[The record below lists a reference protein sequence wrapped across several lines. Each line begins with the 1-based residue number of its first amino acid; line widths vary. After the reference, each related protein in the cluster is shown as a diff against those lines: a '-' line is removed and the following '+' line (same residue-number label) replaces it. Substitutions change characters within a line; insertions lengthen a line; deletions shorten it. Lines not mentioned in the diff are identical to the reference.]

1 MTGAGGLIG
10 SEACRA
16 LVAQGHQVIG
26 VDNNMREYFF
36 GADGS
41 TAWNIEQLSADLA
54 GDFINVSV
62 DIRDRAAIEQLVREN
77 ATDLGAIVHA
87 AAQPSHDWAAR
98 EPHTDFEINAVGTLN
113 VLEAVRQFA
122 PETPFVFCS
131 TNKVYGDRPNSLPLI
146 ELDTRYE
153 LPADHQ
159 YFGGIAED
167 MSIDHSLHSVFGA
180 SKVAADIMV
189 QEYGRYF
196 GIPTVC
202 FRGGTLTGPQHSAS
216 ELHGFIAYLVR
227 ACLGERQYNIFG
239 YQGKQVRDAIHSSDF
254 VSAVLAVI
262 DAPRVGEVYNMGGGR
277 FSHASMI
284 EAIALVEQRCE
295 KTLNTTYVDA
305 NRIGDHIWWVGDNSK
320 FESHYPNWHLTY
332 DLPAII
338 DETVSAN
345 RTRWSQ

>member
-1 MTGAGGLIG
+1 
-10 SEACRA
+10 
-16 LVAQGHQVIG
+16 
-26 VDNNMREYFF
+26 
-36 GADGS
+36 
-41 TAWNIEQLSADLA
+41 
-54 GDFINVSV
+54 
-62 DIRDRAAIEQLVREN
+62 
-77 ATDLGAIVHA
+77 
-87 AAQPSHDWAAR
+87 
-98 EPHTDFEINAVGTLN
+98 
-113 VLEAVRQFA
+113 
-122 PETPFVFCS
+122 
-131 TNKVYGDRPNSLPLI
+131 
-146 ELDTRYE
+146 
-153 LPADHQ
+153 LPADHH
-159 YFGGIAED
+159 YFNGIAED

-262 DAPRVGEVYNMGGGR
+262 DAPRVAEVYNIGGGR

-284 EAIALVEQRCE
+284 EAIALVEERCE

-305 NRIGDHIWWVGDNSK
+305 NRVGDHIWWVGDNSK
-320 FESHYPNWHLTY
+320 FESHYPNWKLTY